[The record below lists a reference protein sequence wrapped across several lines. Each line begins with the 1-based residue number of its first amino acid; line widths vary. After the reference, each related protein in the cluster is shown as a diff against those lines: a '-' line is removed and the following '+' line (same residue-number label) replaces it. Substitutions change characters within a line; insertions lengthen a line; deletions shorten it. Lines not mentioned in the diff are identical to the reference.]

1 MRAGRGSP
9 TRITPARVSR
19 NVVRGDMSDDVKIRA
34 LLAPCQ
40 CRSGTC
46 SVLVMTLFELPYFL
60 QVPGSEFIVAED
72 ADTVDSCA
80 EK

>member
-1 MRAGRGSP
+1 M
-9 TRITPARVSR
+9 
-19 NVVRGDMSDDVKIRA
+19 VRGDMSDDVKIRA

-46 SVLVMTLFELPYFL
+46 CVLVMTLFEPPYFL

-72 ADTVDSCA
+72 ADTVDTCA
-80 EK
+80 AKRVEVLPQRCRRGVGQV